1 MYSMWLTGNLN
12 IWLYSNPTDMRKSID
27 GLSIIVFEKLS
38 KNPCDPDL
46 FVFYNTA
53 KNKLKI
59 LYYDKNGFCL
69 WYKRLEKG
77 RFLLPNLPEQDS
89 YYLIIEKLRWLLD
102 GLSIDKLHGNP
113 ELFFDT
119 YY

>member
-1 MYSMWLTGNLN
+1 MWLTGDLKV
-12 IWLYSNPTDMRKSID
+12 WLYSNPTDMRKSID
-27 GLSIIVFEKLS
+27 GLSIIISEKLS
-38 KNPCDPDL
+38 KNPCGPDL
-46 FVFYNTA
+46 FVFYNNA

-77 RFLLPNLPEQDS
+77 RFLLPNLPTNTS
-89 YYLIIEKLRWLLD
+89 YHLTIEKLRWLLD
-102 GLSIDKLHGNP
+102 GLNIDNLKGNP

>member
-1 MYSMWLTGNLN
+1 MWLTGNLK
-12 IWLYSNPTDMRKSID
+12 IWLYSQPTDMRKSID
-27 GLSIIVFEKLS
+27 GLAIIVSEQLNQ
-38 KNPCDPDL
+38 NPAGPDV

-59 LYYDKNGFCL
+59 LYYHKNGFCL

-77 RFLLPNLPEQDS
+77 RFLLPKLVDNGNYILT
-89 YYLIIEKLRWLLD
+89 IEKLRWLLD
-102 GLSIDKLHGNP
+102 GLKIDKLSGNP
-113 ELFFDT
+113 ELSFDT

>member
-1 MYSMWLTGNLN
+1 MWLTGNLQ
-12 IWLYSNPTDMRKSID
+12 IWLYSQATDMRKSID
-27 GLSIIVFEKLS
+27 GLSIIVAEQLD
-38 KNPCDPDL
+38 KNPCGPDV

-77 RFLLPNLPEQDS
+77 RFLLPKISGNS
-89 YYLIIEKLRWLLD
+89 YALTIDRLRWLLD
-102 GLSIDKLHGNP
+102 GLRIEDLRGNP
-113 ELFFDT
+113 ELPFDT
-119 YY
+119 FY

>member
-1 MYSMWLTGNLN
+1 MWLTGNLQV
-12 IWLYSNPTDMRKSID
+12 WLYSNPTDMRKSID
-27 GLSIIVFEKLS
+27 GLSIIVSERLLR
-38 KNPCDPDL
+38 NPCSADL
-46 FVFYNTA
+46 FVFYNNA

-77 RFLLPNLPEQDS
+77 RFLLPKFNRDIS
-89 YYLIIEKLRWLLD
+89 YSLTIEKLRWLLD
-102 GLSIDKLHGNP
+102 GLDIKNLHGNP
-113 ELFFDT
+113 ELFFET